1 MSTPTSSWQRAVEGC
16 LGADELRVLRF
27 LWSSHPEL
35 VTPFL
40 SSVPRAR
47 RATLSRLTSSVLR
60 EGMVELAS
68 EFHEPSPVEGV
79 EKLGLDPAGKTSKVL
94 SFAGEGSLIVP
105 VAGSYAFGRLE
116 VEGPVLHVSAGRIRK
131 LRHAAELL
139 RLIRRRGPYENLLGH
154 WVEFERELENS
165 SANLAL
171 AYAYEGEKR
180 KWLRRVASECGAET
194 VLDLA
199 LTLRASNGNFDPALF
214 FEQLCVE
221 GHNLHS
227 GAKTKAGMEPEAVY
241 RYAPEFDG
249 TPDLRLVGIRRDWA
263 ESASLSGKDVG
274 QILFDQHPGLGEA
287 VAREFTERG
296 LSPSGYL
303 FVPVHPWQLKNV
315 VPEVYRAEISQK
327 VVVPVEG
334 TSVPGHAT
342 SSFRTVV
349 PRVGHGRFAMK
360 TSIDSQMTST
370 IRSISPNT
378 ANNAPEFTRL
388 IRTVL
393 RREPQLTRTFV
404 PVCEVAGVNFKADPN
419 EPDPGTRTAKSRNLS
434 AVLREDVGR
443 HAGRDELAIVGCAL
457 YAQSPVTGRPVL
469 TELVEAF
476 ARSGS
481 ISSSSEAAFRFV
493 SEYASVTL
501 PGFLTLMVKYG
512 VGLEGHL
519 QNSVP
524 VFKSGRPV
532 RLLFRDWGGARI
544 HSERLRRRGLR
555 VGFYPGSVV
564 LTDRLEEMRNKV
576 FCAVF
581 QNQLGEII
589 LQSCKHFG
597 VPERNLWGEV
607 RRICDRIF
615 DEIGSHPEYAAD
627 ASADR
632 EALYRVEV
640 DHKALTTMRLDPKGG
655 YRYARVSNPLHGSS
669 LQAGTVER
677 SEFWTRM
684 SRRAN

>member
-1 MSTPTSSWQRAVEGC
+1 MLVSTSISGWQRADERR
-16 LGADELRVLRF
+16 LDAEELRVLRF
-27 LWSSHPEL
+27 LRSSHPEL
-35 VTPFL
+35 VAPFL
-40 SSVPRAR
+40 SAVPRAR
-47 RATLSRLTSSVLR
+47 RATLNRLTSSVLR
-60 EGMVELAS
+60 EGVAGLAS
-68 EFHEPSPVEGV
+68 EFHEPSSTEGV
-79 EKLGLDPAGKTSKVL
+79 EKRGLDPAGETSKVL
-94 SFAGEGSLIVP
+94 SLAGEGSLIVP

-116 VEGPVLHVSAGRIRK
+116 VEGPVLYVSAGRVRK

-139 RLIRRRGPYENLLGH
+139 RLIRRRSPDENPRGR
-154 WVEFERELENS
+154 WAEFERELENG

-171 AYAYEGEKR
+171 AYAYQEEKGER
-180 KWLRRVASECGAET
+180 LRRVASGCGAET

-199 LTLRASNGNFDPALF
+199 LILRASDGTFDPALF

-221 GHNLHS
+221 GHNLHP
-227 GAKTKAGMEPEAVY
+227 GAKTKTGMEPEAVY

-249 TPDLRLVGIRRDWA
+249 TPDLRLVGIRRDRA

-274 QILFDQHPGLGEA
+274 EILFDQHPGLRDA
-287 VAREFTERG
+287 ATREFAERG
-296 LSPSGYL
+296 LSPTGYL
-303 FVPVHPWQLKNV
+303 FVPVHPWQLKKV

-334 TSVPGHAT
+334 ASVPGCAT

-349 PRVGHGRFAMK
+349 PRVGCGGLAVK
-360 TSIDSQMTST
+360 TSVDSQMTST

-388 IRTVL
+388 IRAVL
-393 RREPQLTRTFV
+393 RREPQLIRTFV
-404 PVCEVAGVNFKADPN
+404 PVCEVAGANFKADPN
-419 EPDPGTRTAKSRNLS
+419 EPDPETGTAKNRNLS
-434 AVLREDVGR
+434 VVLREHVGR
-443 HAGRDELAIVGCAL
+443 YAGRDELAIVGCAL
-457 YAQSPVTGRPVL
+457 YAESPVTSRPVL
-469 TELVEAF
+469 AELVEAF
-476 ARSGS
+476 ARSSGVN
-481 ISSSSEAAFRFV
+481 SSSEAAFRFV
-493 SEYASVTL
+493 SEYASVAL

-524 VFKSGRPV
+524 VFKAGRPV

-555 VGFYPGSVV
+555 VHFYPGSVV

-581 QNQLGEII
+581 QNQLGEIM
-589 LQSCKHFG
+589 LQSSKHFG
-597 VPERNLWGEV
+597 VPERDLWREV
-607 RRICDRIF
+607 RRICDGIF

-627 ASADR
+627 AAADR
-632 EALYRVEV
+632 EALYGAEV

-669 LQAGTVER
+669 LQGRKTGIQQGV
-677 SEFWTRM
+677 T
-684 SRRAN
+684 